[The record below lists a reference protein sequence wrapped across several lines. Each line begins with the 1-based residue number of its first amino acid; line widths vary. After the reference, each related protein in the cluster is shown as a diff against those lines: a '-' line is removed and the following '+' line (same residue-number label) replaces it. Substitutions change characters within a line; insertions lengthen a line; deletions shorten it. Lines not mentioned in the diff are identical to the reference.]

1 MSQPIHVAVAV
12 IRNARNDILISR
24 RHADSHQGGLWEF
37 PGGKL
42 KRGESLQQ
50 ALERELREE
59 LGIEIGAI
67 RPLLEIEHDYGDRR
81 VLLDVWLVQEFSG
94 EARGLEGQ
102 PLNWVAP
109 AELANYAFPAANR
122 PILEAIAGLD

>member
-1 MSQPIHVAVAV
+1 MSQLIHVAVAV

-81 VLLDVWLVQEFSG
+81 VLLDVWLVREFSG

>member
-81 VLLDVWLVQEFSG
+81 VLLDVWLVREFSG

-102 PLNWVAP
+102 PLSWVAP
-109 AELANYAFPAANR
+109 TQLANYAFPAANR

>member
-81 VLLDVWLVQEFSG
+81 VLLDVWLVREFSG

>member
-81 VLLDVWLVQEFSG
+81 VLLDVWLVREFSG
-94 EARGLEGQ
+94 EVRGLEGQ

-109 AELANYAFPAANR
+109 TELANYAFPAANR